1 MVMMMKK
8 ILNLK
13 NLSIIAILLIFVYTL
28 VSQEIKLREQRAEMK
43 NLKTINTNLEKECI
57 YYEKQ
62 KDNIQED
69 SSVTKEMREKLKFIK
84 DGEIMIIDRN
94 EREE

>member
-1 MVMMMKK
+1 MMMKK